1 MKKIFLSIIALV
13 AMTSVWAQ
21 EAVDPMMQPIP
32 TDPALRV
39 GVLENGM
46 RYYIRHNEKPKDL
59 ANFWIVYDVGAIQ
72 EEDDQQGLAHFLE
85 HMAFNGTKNLPDK
98 QLIEYCEKVGVAFG
112 RNLNAATSWDYTF
125 YQLNDVPVKRGEEVR
140 EGVIDSMLM
149 ILHDWS
155 HFIALKGEEIDS
167 ERGVIMEELRTTDGA
182 QRRGMMKLIESL
194 GKGTR
199 YAERN
204 LIGHLDGLAS
214 FPHSAIRNFYEK
226 WYRPELMT
234 FIVVGDIDVDQIES
248 KIQQLMVDVPASPAD
263 AAQKEV
269 IVVPDNEEP
278 IISIFTDPEMQ
289 RSQATLYV
297 KSQAVP
303 KEYKSTLMVAMINM
317 IDAYLSEMANARLEE
332 ITMQPDAPFLGAY
345 IHNGSVG
352 IIPTLETAMLGV
364 TTKDG
369 ELTQGFAA
377 AMLELERMRRHGFT
391 VGEFERAKAELQTMI
406 DRQYANRNDRMSSQ
420 FVKRCMDNFLE
431 GTPIPDA
438 EVEYQID
445 NQLLQVITLEM
456 VNARFQELFGLK
468 NQVVAVTAPEKEG
481 VENPTEEH
489 IQAILQQIPAL
500 PAEMVEPYADDA
512 VLEPLIPEDTLF
524 PGSKV
529 KQEKYNEAMGTIEWT
544 LENGTRVVLK
554 QTAFKADEVL
564 FNATAEGGASLI
576 ADNTESAI
584 AAQLLPSLR
593 GMMGLSNF
601 SATDLR
607 KVLSGKVASVNPQ
620 ISHREHGLVGSASPK
635 DIETLLQLVYLNFTA
650 PRFDEGDF
658 QIFYNQYK
666 NYLENMNS
674 NPDYIFQKALLSTVY
689 GGDERAQVISAEL
702 LDKVNFERLEV
713 INRVLYPD
721 ADEFLFTFV
730 GNVDPETLR
739 PLVEKY
745 IGSIPTTSQ
754 QLGFV
759 DDNRRVVKGDVTNDF
774 SVAMQ
779 QPKVSLF
786 VALSGDLDYTLKNR
800 LTLRLLTSALSNRY
814 LETVREK
821 MGATYSIGAGGSID
835 DKPLQEYFV
844 QVMCDTNERQADHV
858 VATII
863 AEIARIYLNGPL
875 AEDIDKTREF
885 LLKNHKGTLELNGN
899 WMSYLREY
907 YSTGLDLVNE
917 YETTLRS
924 ITHDDVKA
932 LAGRLLEDS
941 NIMRVIMRPATAE

>member
-1 MKKIFLSIIALV
+1 MKKIFLSLVALV
-13 AMTSVWAQ
+13 AAAGVWAQ
-21 EAVDPMMQPIP
+21 EANPMLQPIP
-32 TDPALRV
+32 NDPALRV

-85 HMAFNGTKNLPDK
+85 HMAFNGTKNLPNK

-125 YQLNDVPVKRGEEVR
+125 YQLNDVPVKRAGEYR

-204 LIGHLDGLAS
+204 LIGHLDFLAS
-214 FPHSAIRNFYEK
+214 FPHSAIRSFYEK

-248 KIQQLMVDVPASPAD
+248 KIQQMMTDVPLSPAD

-297 KSQAVP
+297 KHPALP
-303 KEYKSTLMVAMINM
+303 KEVKGTIMSALVDMV
-317 IDAYLSEMANARLEE
+317 DSYLAVMANARLQE
-332 ITMQPDAPFLGAY
+332 ITMQPDAPFLSAY

-391 VGEFERAKAELQTMI
+391 VGEFERARAELQAII
-406 DRQYANRNDRMSSQ
+406 DRQYANRNDNYSS
-420 FVKRCMDNFLE
+420 FYVERCMNNFLE
-431 GTPIPDA
+431 GAPVPDA

-445 NQLLQVITLEM
+445 NQLLQIITLDM
-456 VNARFQELFGLK
+456 VNARLGELFVET
-468 NQVVAVTAPEKEG
+468 NQVVAINAPEKEG
-481 VENPTEEH
+481 VENPTEE
-489 IQAILQQIPAL
+489 QVMAILQQIPAL
-500 PAEMVEPYADDA
+500 PAEYVEPYADDT
-512 VLEPLIPEDTLF
+512 VIEPLISEETPLQ
-524 PGSKV
+524 GSKIV
-529 KQEKYNEAMGTIEWT
+529 SEKENKALGTMEWT
-544 LENGTRVVLK
+544 LANGTRIILK
-554 QTAFKADEVL
+554 KTDFKADEVL
-564 FNATAEGGASLI
+564 FGAVADGGAAMI
-576 ADNTESAI
+576 EDNTESAI

-593 GMMGLSNF
+593 GMMGLANF

-607 KVLSGKVASVNPQ
+607 KQLSGKVASVNPFV
-620 ISHREHGLVGSASPK
+620 SHIEHGLRGSASPK
-635 DIETLLQLVYLNFTA
+635 DLETLMQLVYLNFTA
-650 PRFDEGDF
+650 PRFSEDDF
-658 QIFYNQYK
+658 RIFYNQYK
-666 NYLENMNS
+666 NYLENMNTD
-674 NPDYIFQKALLSTVY
+674 PDYIFQKRLLETVY
-689 GGDERAQVISAEL
+689 GGDERAQVISADL
-702 LDKVNFERLEV
+702 LDKVDFARLEA
-713 INRVLYPD
+713 INATLFPD
-721 ADEFLFTFV
+721 ANDFVFTFV

-745 IGSIPTTSQ
+745 IGSIPTSEVE
-754 QLGFV
+754 LSFV
-759 DDNRRVVKGDVTNDF
+759 DDHRRVVKGEVVRDF
-774 SVAMQ
+774 NVAMQ

-786 VALSGDLDYTLKNR
+786 VALTGDLDYTLKNR
-800 LTLRLLTSALSNRY
+800 LTFRLLTSALSNRY

-821 MGATYSIGAGGSID
+821 MGATYSIGAAGSID
-835 DKPLQEYFV
+835 FKPTQEYFM

-885 LLKNHKGTLELNGN
+885 LLKNHKGTLEDNGY
-899 WMSYLREY
+899 WLSYLNEFY
-907 YSTGLDLVNE
+907 NSGIDLVND
-917 YETTLRS
+917 YEETLRS

-932 LAGRLLEDS
+932 LAGRLLQDG
-941 NIMRVIMRPATAE
+941 NIIKVIMRPEKAE